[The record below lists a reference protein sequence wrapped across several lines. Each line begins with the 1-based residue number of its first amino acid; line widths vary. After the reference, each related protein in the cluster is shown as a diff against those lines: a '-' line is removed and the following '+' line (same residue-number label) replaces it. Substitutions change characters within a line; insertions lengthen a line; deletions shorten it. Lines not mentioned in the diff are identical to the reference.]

1 MAHAEPLRLAD
12 VPDNDVRSFR
22 EEGYLLIPGLLTT
35 GDAALLRAE
44 VMAIMDTIGLP
55 RRALRQTSQYLRG
68 SRIDALVNSPRL
80 KALVA
85 RLIGGDGTLYLPFT
99 AVKSPG
105 GGPFSFH
112 QDNQYTK
119 WDGPG
124 ILGINCWFALDEMS
138 PENGCLNVAPRSHTK
153 GTVQGVDYEPDPG
166 EHHRKVAADPASFLP
181 IRMHPGDCIAF
192 DRLTIHGSGPNTT
205 ATPRVAYAV
214 QFHRDDVN
222 ATWPDGR
229 TLPLKPHPRW
239 TDLGPRD
246 VITPPEEVSRD
257 GH

>member
-1 MAHAEPLRLAD
+1 MAPGDPIRLAD
-12 VPDNDVRSFR
+12 LSDGELRFFR
-22 EEGYLLIPGLLTT
+22 DDGYLLIPGLIAPE
-35 GDAALLRAE
+35 DAVQLRAE
-44 VMAIMDTIGLP
+44 VMDIMDRIGLP

-105 GGPFSFH
+105 GGSFSFH
-112 QDNQYTK
+112 QDNQYTR

-124 ILGINCWFALDEMS
+124 TLGINCWFALDEMS
-138 PENGCLNVAPRSHTK
+138 PENGCLNVAPRSHLN
-153 GTVQGVDYEPDPG
+153 GTLPGVDYEPDPG
-166 EHHRKVAADPASFLP
+166 EKHRRIAADPATFLP
-181 IRMHPGDCIAF
+181 IRMRPGDCIAF
-192 DRLTIHGSGPNTT
+192 DRLTIHGSGPNGT

-214 QFHRDDVN
+214 QFHRDDVS

-229 TLPLKPHPRW
+229 HLPLKTNPRW

>member
-1 MAHAEPLRLAD
+1 MGAAEPLRRTD
-12 VPDNDVRSFR
+12 VSDDEARAFR
-22 EEGYLLIPGLLTT
+22 DDGYLLMPGLLSSE
-35 GDAALLRAE
+35 DAVRLRAE
-44 VMAIMDTIGLP
+44 VMDIMDRIGLP

-68 SRIDALVNSPRL
+68 GPIDALVNSPGL
-80 KALVA
+80 QALVA
-85 RLIGGDGTLYLPFT
+85 RLIGGAGTLYLPFT

-124 ILGINCWFALDEMS
+124 VLGINCWFALDEMS
-138 PENGCLNVAPRSHTK
+138 PENGCLNVAPRSHLH
-153 GTVQGVDYEPDPG
+153 GTMPGVDYEPDPG
-166 EHHRKVAADPASFLP
+166 EKHRRVTADPASFLP
-181 IRMHPGDCIAF
+181 IRMHPGDCLAF

-205 ATPRVAYAV
+205 DRPRVAYAI
-214 QFHRDDVN
+214 QFHRDDVV

-229 TLPLKPHPRW
+229 TLPLKTHPRW
-239 TDLGPRD
+239 TDLGPGD
-246 VITPPEEVSRD
+246 VITPPEELSRD